1 MPMTALKFKPG
12 IVSDITSYSNEGGFV
27 DGDKVRFRFGFPEK
41 FGGWEKY
48 SPNQYLGSAR
58 RLHNWVALD
67 GSDFMGIGTHLK
79 YYIEEGQT
87 FNDITPIRQTT
98 GAGDVTFA
106 ATNGSTTITVTD
118 PAHGANEKDFVTFSG
133 ASSLGGLITATILNA
148 EFQITKLISSN
159 AYEITSSVAANSS
172 DTGNGGSSVVGA
184 YQINVGLDVTV
195 GGTGWGAGQ
204 WSGTTSGALA
214 TQLAEALDASETAID
229 VDSATGITAGDLI
242 LIEEELITVGTISSN
257 TLGTGGGPSTRGA
270 SGTDAATHADNTLV
284 RLATGNAD
292 SANDFVGWGNAASV
306 TVPGAQIRLWSHDNF
321 GEDIIINPRDGGLF
335 YWDKTNGLGNRAVEL
350 SATSTYSGET
360 SVPTIAKQVLVS
372 DQDRHVI
379 VFGCDG
385 LGANSSATQGNGVQ
399 DPLLIRFSSQE
410 NPVDFFPTATNT
422 AGDLR
427 LGGGSTFVQ
436 AVETKQQIL
445 VFTNKTLHA
454 MKFIGPPFTF
464 GLQELSKNIT
474 IMSPFSAIAVE
485 DAVFWMGVD
494 TFYVYSGGQTI
505 QLPCTVKDKVFLDF
519 NFEERDKV
527 HVGLNSEFSEILWFY
542 PSSGGTTVDKYVAYN
557 YTEKV
562 WYYGTLA
569 RQAWLDR
576 GIRNLPQAT
585 GNQYLYN
592 HEVGFD
598 DDGSAM
604 TSFIESSAIDIGDG
618 DKFVSLK
625 QVIPDITFNGST
637 SVNPDVSFTMKSR
650 NNPGAN
656 FNQTT
661 ENTTQRSATTPVEQ
675 FTQKLDYRLRGRSFA
690 LRIDS
695 TSLGTKYKLGTPR
708 VDVRVDGRR

>member
-1 MPMTALKFKPG
+1 
-12 IVSDITSYSNEGGFV
+12 
-27 DGDKVRFRFGFPEK
+27 
-41 FGGWEKY
+41 
-48 SPNQYLGSAR
+48 
-58 RLHNWVALD
+58 
-67 GSDFMGIGTHLK
+67 
-79 YYIEEGQT
+79 
-87 FNDITPIRQTT
+87 
-98 GAGDVTFA
+98 
-106 ATNGSTTITVTD
+106 
-118 PAHGANEKDFVTFSG
+118 
-133 ASSLGGLITATILNA
+133 
-148 EFQITKLISSN
+148 
-159 AYEITSSVAANSS
+159 VAANSS

-335 YWDKTNGLGNRAVEL
+335 YWDKTNGLGNRAIEL

-360 SVPTIAKQVLVS
+360 SVPTVAKQVLVS

-385 LGANSSATQGNGVQ
+385 LGANSSAPQGNGVQ

-485 DAVFWMGVD
+485 DAVYWMGVD

-542 PSSGGTTVDKYVAYN
+542 PSSTGGTVVDKYVAYN

-576 GIRNLPQAT
+576 GIRNLPQAA

-604 TSFIESSAIDIGDG
+604 TSFIESSSIDIGDG
-618 DKFVSLK
+618 DKFVFLK

-637 SVNPDVSFTMKSR
+637 SVNPDVAFTMKSR

-656 FNQTT
+656 FNETT
-661 ENTTQRSATTPVEQ
+661 QATAQRSATSPVEQ
-675 FTQKLDYRLRGRSFA
+675 FTEKLNYRLRGRSFA

-708 VDVRVDGRR
+708 VDIREDGRR